1 MSSTRS
7 SRVKTYGVRGLMCAN
22 CLVLLIDRVRNLPRV
37 RSVTVDLVTDGES
50 SLTVAPADAA
60 SPEEIRALVDD
71 AGFEYV
77 AQRRRRVRR
86 WAEGHCKAG
95 PRFDRKAQQRW
106 AGSQPDLP

>member
-50 SLTVAPADAA
+50 SLTVVPADAA

-77 AQRRRRVRR
+77 AQRRRRAHHP
-86 WAEGHCKAG
+86 WADEWPGH
-95 PRFDRKAQQRW
+95 
-106 AGSQPDLP
+106 